1 VTIEGPQFDPPVDIS
16 LDDGQWM
23 RIQGAQHHQAD
34 SSPLKKLP
42 TAETVLRVVC
52 THGGRRRLFAVVTRP
67 KRDVTGYDSVVFGVP
82 PNSPIGDRAPS
93 EPRVVFV
100 GMPAG
105 VRHWLCA
112 CGRLHPVDLDI
123 LWQHAD
129 RLRYSKYPA
138 RVIDVSECR
147 PQTEPA

>member
-1 VTIEGPQFDPPVDIS
+1 MTIEGPQFDPPVDIS

-23 RIQGAQHHQAD
+23 RIQGAQHHGAD

-42 TAETVLRVVC
+42 RGETLLRVIC
-52 THGGRRRLFAVVTRP
+52 TLSGRRLFAVVTRP
-67 KRDVTGYDSVVFGVP
+67 KRDVTGHDSVVFGVP
-82 PNSPIGDRAPS
+82 PNSPVLDQPPS

-105 VRHWLCA
+105 VRHRLCA

-129 RLRYSKYPA
+129 RLRYSKDKA
-138 RVIDVSECR
+138 RVVNVSECR
-147 PQTEPA
+147 PHD